1 MNEGELFQLR
11 LFGQNLAIWNF
22 LAYLDL
28 FHICDH
34 YFLVCLRIVRFIF
47 FFAFHCRHS
56 CLKAVSVWPSQ
67 NGEMRHVRKWIMITT
82 KYGSRWRNTSIQTGN
97 QMRKRKQASVE
108 NLKKIWLREEGRR
121 KNNVWRPEERFCG

>member
-34 YFLVCLRIVRFIF
+34 YFLVCLRIVPFIF
-47 FFAFHCRHS
+47 FFSLFI
-56 CLKAVSVWPSQ
+56 V
-67 NGEMRHVRKWIMITT
+67 GIHV
-82 KYGSRWRNTSIQTGN
+82 
-97 QMRKRKQASVE
+97 
-108 NLKKIWLREEGRR
+108 
-121 KNNVWRPEERFCG
+121 